1 MGLLVKQISLFDW
14 EVFVWKEKIK
24 RRKYRDN
31 PYTLIIDNDKYY
43 IEFDS
48 NLVEVSKEVFD
59 IYNESEIHDFKELN
73 EYTRHL
79 DHFER
84 TDESIFNKSLKKSK
98 EVFDVVSEKID
109 IEILLG
115 AISKLPDIQRIRIC
129 KYYFDYKT
137 LLKIA
142 QEEGVKPPT
151 VFRTIKK
158 GLKN

>member
-1 MGLLVKQISLFDW
+1 M
-14 EVFVWKEKIK
+14 EEKIK

-59 IYNESEIHDFKELN
+59 IYNESEIHDVKELN

-84 TDESIFNKSLKKSK
+84 TDESIFNKSLNKSK

-109 IEILLG
+109 IEIILD
-115 AISKLPDIQRIRIC
+115 AISKLPDIQRIRIY
-129 KYYFDYKT
+129 KYYFEHKT
-137 LLKIA
+137 LVQIA
-142 QEEGVKPPT
+142 NEEGVKHPI
-151 VFRTIKK
+151 VLRTIKK
-158 GLKN
+158 GLKNLNKILKNFI

>member
-1 MGLLVKQISLFDW
+1 M
-14 EVFVWKEKIK
+14 EEKIK

-59 IYNESEIHDFKELN
+59 IYNESEIHDVKELN

-109 IEILLG
+109 IEILLD

-129 KYYFDYKT
+129 KNYFEHKT
-137 LLKIA
+137 LVQIA
-142 QEEGVKPPT
+142 NEEGAKYPT
-151 VFRTIKK
+151 VLRTIKK
-158 GLKN
+158 GLKNLNKILKNFI